1 MKKRGTAVYNLI
13 NLAVLF
19 ISAALFVY
27 GYVLPG
33 KLTELMDMEV
43 IPVVILTVVIVH
55 ALKVC
60 RLYLALYGSDIGS
73 SVCMKLYCKVT
84 PVSVVLP
91 WKLGEFFR
99 MYCLGNE
106 LGSILKGVVIILL
119 DRFFDTMALVTM
131 MLILWVMSGGILPV
145 LVYGFL
151 IFLALVVMI
160 YLAFPGMY
168 GVWKDYLLSSKATA
182 HKLSLL
188 KILDAA
194 NRIYSEIRTVLR
206 GRGSLLYILSML
218 AWGAEIGSLYLLHGP
233 DRVPADAVSRYLSA
247 ALGIG
252 TSPELKRFVVF
263 TILLLIF
270 AYACIKLAETLMG
283 KRSKK

>member
-1 MKKRGTAVYNLI
+1 MKKKGAVYNLI
-13 NLAVLF
+13 NLAVLLA
-19 ISAALFVY
+19 SAVLFVY
-27 GYVLPG
+27 GYVLSGMLPS
-33 KLTELMDMEV
+33 LMDAEV

-55 ALKVC
+55 TLKVC
-60 RLYLALYGSDIGS
+60 RLYLALYGSDMDR

-99 MYCLGNE
+99 MYCFGTE

-131 MLILWVMSGGILPV
+131 ILLLWMIGGGVLPA

-151 IFLALVVMI
+151 IFLALVLLI
-160 YLAFPGMY
+160 YFAFPGMY
-168 GVWKDYLLSSKATA
+168 GVWKDYLLSSRATE

-188 KILDAA
+188 KLLDAA
-194 NRIYSEIRTVLR
+194 YRIYSEIRTVLH

-218 AWGAEIGSLYLLHGP
+218 AWGAEIGSLYLMHGP
-233 DRVPADAVSRYLSA
+233 EETPGDIVSRYLSA

-252 TSPELKRFVVF
+252 TSQELQRFVVI

-270 AYACIKLAETLMG
+270 AYAVLKVVEAAAG